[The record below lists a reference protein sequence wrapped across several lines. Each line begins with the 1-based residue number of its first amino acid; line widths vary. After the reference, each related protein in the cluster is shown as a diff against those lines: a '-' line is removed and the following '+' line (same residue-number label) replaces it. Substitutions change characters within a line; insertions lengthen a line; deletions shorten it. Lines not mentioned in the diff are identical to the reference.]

1 MSMNLT
7 CDKFEPVQT
16 PTWITYLL
24 LSDGLGDMQ
33 GVLIR
38 YIYWLKFLRQDQ
50 FNSHSKDEE
59 QQRYILGYYSELISE
74 AEKYIGQ
81 EIDFSYI

>member
-1 MSMNLT
+1 MNLT
-7 CDKFEPVQT
+7 CDKFEPIQT

-38 YIYWLKFLRQDQ
+38 YIYWLKFLRSEQYNRAVGD
-50 FNSHSKDEE
+50 KEE
-59 QQRYILGYYSELISE
+59 QDYQWEFYSELIE
-74 AEKYIGQ
+74 TAEKYLGQ